1 MLVGAVRQILRFSTS
16 LVLEKVHVE
25 VLSLAIWDI
34 VETYVIMDGL
44 IKQLVRLLESCL
56 LHRVN
61 GNKRVAAKD
70 MAGLQEL

>member
-1 MLVGAVRQILRFSTS
+1 MGAVRQILRFSTS

-25 VLSLAIWDI
+25 DLSLAICDM

-61 GNKRVAAKD
+61 EIKRIAAKD

>member
-1 MLVGAVRQILRFSTS
+1 MGAVRQILRFSTS

-25 VLSLAIWDI
+25 DLSLAICDM

-44 IKQLVRLLESCL
+44 IKKLVCLLESCL

-61 GNKRVAAKD
+61 GIKRIDAKD

>member
-1 MLVGAVRQILRFSTS
+1 MGAVRQILRFSTS

-25 VLSLAIWDI
+25 VLALAICDM

-44 IKQLVRLLESCL
+44 IKKLVCLLESCL

-61 GNKRVAAKD
+61 EIKRIDAKD